1 MTSFYKQAWVIWGC
15 VMVAVVGIILSI
27 DSVIRHVA
35 TQTHAAHTPLFKASD
50 CFVRNGIRETWE
62 PQADGKVIMKGV
74 LKYLLMDQ
82 SEADRK
88 AGGTKHGYYET
99 IDLFDSLHRK
109 VLCPEKWITR
119 K

>member
-1 MTSFYKQAWVIWGC
+1 MKVIPVLGN
-15 VMVAVVGIILSI
+15 VLIATALLSPFAVWQYVVQS
-27 DSVIRHVA
+27 
-35 TQTHAAHTPLFKASD
+35 TPPVVYTPAFKAND
-50 CFVRNGIRETWE
+50 CFIRNGIRETWE

-88 AGGTKHGYYET
+88 AGGTKYGYHET
-99 IDLFDSLHRK
+99 IELFDSLHRK